1 MKINIPIPC
10 AEKYDNMS
18 PTDTGRMCT
27 ICNTEVVDFTYWE
40 TKDIVT
46 YIQKSNQKVC
56 GRLNVQ
62 ITEKHKFYFHTW
74 IKTAGMISLLSLSK
88 PLFSQT
94 NKHEEVIING
104 EVKSNRGEKI
114 NYGYVTNNYNAD
126 TVQLDLN
133 GNFQLKLQELKKNTP
148 LIIKVTSLGF
158 DTKSIELKNRINPT
172 IILEETWIR
181 EMRIK
186 KPLKIRLKRLFN
198 FFSVKDE
205 N

>member
-1 MKINIPIPC
+1 MKINISIPC

-27 ICNTEVVDFTYWE
+27 ICNTEVIDFTNWE
-40 TKDIVT
+40 TKDIVA

-62 ITEKHKFYFHTW
+62 ITETHKFYFSTW
-74 IKTAGMISLLSLSK
+74 IKAAGIISLLSLSK
-88 PLFSQT
+88 PLFPQT

-104 EVKSNRGEKI
+104 QVKSKRGEKI

-148 LIIKVTSLGF
+148 LIIKVASLGF
-158 DTKSIELKNRINPT
+158 DTKSIELKNKVNPT
-172 IILEETWIR
+172 IILEETWIG
-181 EMRIK
+181 EMRVKI
-186 KPLKIRLKRLFN
+186 PLKNRINRLFN
-198 FFSVKDE
+198 FFSIKDK